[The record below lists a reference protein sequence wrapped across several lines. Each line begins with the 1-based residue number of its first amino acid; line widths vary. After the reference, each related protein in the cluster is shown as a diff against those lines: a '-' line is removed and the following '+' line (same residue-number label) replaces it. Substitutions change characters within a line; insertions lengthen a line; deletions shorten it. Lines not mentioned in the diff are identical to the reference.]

1 MPTFRVLIVALVA
14 FAAPFSAP
22 ARAEPVR
29 FAAEDDLQVT
39 GDVYRSAT
47 PSDAVIVL
55 FHQAG
60 SSRGEYREI
69 APRLARKGY
78 VALAVDQRS
87 GKVFAGVI
95 NETAARAKAQGKG
108 TEYTDALPD
117 LRASIRYAREKLGA
131 RRVIIWGSSYSA
143 SLALVLAGRERKLV
157 DGVLAFSPGEYF
169 SGKPPVAKTAARIRV
184 PVFITAAGSEAKQ
197 WAGIFRAIRAK
208 ATKTGFKPKGEGR
221 HGSSALI
228 PARSDAVPEYWAA
241 VDAFLDTHFP
251 IVGR

>member
-1 MPTFRVLIVALVA
+1 MPTFRVPIFALVA
-14 FAAPFSAP
+14 LFALVSAP
-22 ARAEPVR
+22 AIAEPVK
-29 FAAEDDLQVT
+29 FTAEDGLEIT
-39 GDVYRSAT
+39 GDVYRPTA
-47 PSDAVIVL
+47 PSNAVIVL

-87 GKVFAGVI
+87 GNTFAGVI
-95 NETAARAKAQGKG
+95 NETAARAKAQGKAAG
-108 TEYTDALPD
+108 YTDALPD
-117 LRASIRYAREKLGA
+117 LRASIQYAREKLGA

-143 SLALVLAGRERKLV
+143 SLALVMAGREPKLV

-169 SGKPPVAKTAARIRV
+169 RGKPPVAKSAARIRV
-184 PVFITAAGSEAKQ
+184 PVFITAARSEGKQ

-208 ATKTGFKPKGEGR
+208 TPKTGFSPKGEGR

-228 PARSDAVPEYWAA
+228 TGRSDAVPEYWTA
-241 VDAFLDTHFP
+241 VDGFLDTHFL
-251 IVGR
+251 ISGG